1 MAGRAV
7 TYLAEKSFDSDFLV
21 ESVFSAGVDYT
32 LHFVQLNIG
41 SLAGGAAD
49 AQLLADVVAASG
61 PDAVSQPV
69 LWEGRTTS
77 GRFDVVPGGIRGT
90 VLRENEVVLTLSQG
104 ATQYRLPF
112 SLFCDGQAKLIRLA
126 QPELEL
132 RYACAQTRR
141 AASPSRIAKAGF
153 PIVSPGLPAKRLERA
168 ICSQDGPR
176 RYCKARGGLAISEH
190 RAADGGVATT
200 KPVLRFG
207 ASVPDVTLF
216 TDNGFR
222 GTFAI
227 CRACSPAELEAL
239 TQKLPF
245 TAAILGIPDPPA
257 DMLQVECAEPT
268 TGGNGSTMQ
277 LRRDIYAS
285 LQQEQRDVPKQTD
298 GDDCGMYVIEFI
310 KRYATELKF
319 DRADGKK
326 LPILFIIK
334 GKSGGP
340 IERDELPS
348 YPASHHYVVQESAWM
363 DASVWT
369 YYAKELLSYQIED
382 PSVLLLDNFDSDG
395 KKLSILFIIKG
406 KSDGPI
412 ERDELPSYPA
422 SHHYVVQESAWMDA
436 SVWTYYVKE
445 LLSYQIEDPSVLLLD
460 NFDSHSSEQH

>member
-21 ESVFSAGVDYT
+21 ESVFSAGVDYA

-61 PDAVSQPV
+61 PDTVSQPV

-112 SLFCDGQAKLIRLA
+112 SLFCDGQAKLIKLA

-132 RYACAQTRR
+132 RYACAQIRR
-141 AASPSRIAKAGF
+141 ATSPSRIAKAGF

-277 LRRDIYAS
+277 L
-285 LQQEQRDVPKQTD
+285 
-298 GDDCGMYVIEFI
+298 VIC
-310 KRYATELKF
+310 RP
-319 DRADGKK
+319 
-326 LPILFIIK
+326 LP
-334 GKSGGP
+334 P
-340 IERDELPS
+340 
-348 YPASHHYVVQESAWM
+348 QSA
-363 DASVWT
+363 
-369 YYAKELLSYQIED
+369 
-382 PSVLLLDNFDSDG
+382 
-395 KKLSILFIIKG
+395 
-406 KSDGPI
+406 
-412 ERDELPSYPA
+412 
-422 SHHYVVQESAWMDA
+422 
-436 SVWTYYVKE
+436 
-445 LLSYQIEDPSVLLLD
+445 
-460 NFDSHSSEQH
+460 